1 MLSVSI
7 SHPVMEPRH
16 ERGGGPK
23 RCSFIE
29 FSDSGAS
36 RRNLAFFL
44 ANVWSL
50 GINWMGF
57 FPFFSSLLF
66 VNARSEVLEY
76 FGKVMASGWRFIK
89 SNENFS
95 SEKRQGKKI
104 FSTFD
109 RWLCMYIYILS
120 KICSLHL
127 WISSLVEGIPLRR
140 DLWSARSVF
149 FSIKN
154 PIERFFTIW
163 YIFITARK
171 ISRVIQ
177 CVVET
182 KTYFTQRWNFSKLRY
197 V

>member
-50 GINWMGF
+50 RINWMGF

-76 FGKVMASGWRFIK
+76 FGKVMTSGWRFIK

-95 SEKRQGKKI
+95 SEKRQENFQYFRSMI
-104 FSTFD
+104 
-109 RWLCMYIYILS
+109 MYVYIYIEQNS
-120 KICSLHL
+120 F
-127 WISSLVEGIPLRR
+127 SSLVNLFTRGGNSTSPWFMISSIRFLLDQKSNWMILYNLIYIYYCEEDFTR
-140 DLWSARSVF
+140 DENAL
-149 FSIKN
+149 
-154 PIERFFTIW
+154 
-163 YIFITARK
+163 
-171 ISRVIQ
+171 
-177 CVVET
+177 
-182 KTYFTQRWNFSKLRY
+182 
-197 V
+197 

>member
-1 MLSVSI
+1 
-7 SHPVMEPRH
+7 MEPRH

-76 FGKVMASGWRFIK
+76 FGKVMTSGWRFIK

-95 SEKRQGKKI
+95 SEKRQENFQYFRSMI
-104 FSTFD
+104 
-109 RWLCMYIYILS
+109 MYVYIYIYWAKFVLFTYESLHSWREFHFVVIYDQLIDPFSSRS
-120 KICSLHL
+120 KIQLNDSLQSDIYL
-127 WISSLVEGIPLRR
+127 LLRG
-140 DLWSARSVF
+140 
-149 FSIKN
+149 
-154 PIERFFTIW
+154 RFHAW
-163 YIFITARK
+163 WK
-171 ISRVIQ
+171 